1 MESLHS
7 GRINKSV
14 LNSPEKLKTKYETQS
29 EETVMRYIKLAEHS
43 YDTSKNIKRKFHTF
57 LSKNE
62 LALLIKSYGCP
73 QRYRNAKEYYTC
85 MNDLNVKNA
94 ESLWKKLSETEQDE
108 YREKYAKYCT
118 DYILQ
123 MFRFSR
129 DLPESR
135 VDDFLAYIEVESEKK
150 ILNKLPPTNIKE
162 VLGDPKQI
170 KLFKYQFAPYEFYY
184 EDNKDKYKDEISLH
198 LNKVKARKNYIK
210 LDEQSKLIYLKK
222 CEKAFDHFDFRVVDD
237 HKPMLSYILNKDEMR
252 ILLNSYGMPKK
263 VGVNPTSYYYMLHC
277 KNYKEDKMKNVMLD
291 WGKLDDAAKNDFAA
305 LHAKDVESYIERKKK
320 FENDLPKQRLIDL
333 EYLERKEPEIT
344 IPEIKPIKKK
354 SQKSP
359 KVESNEIDNPSNGHE
374 SNHDKCNSDKD
385 DSDRE
390 ELNLEELDKRV
401 SFAKVVEQLSTEEY
415 YFENAFSYFVNEK
428 LKSQQ
433 KMDQTESAAFL
444 KKVTKEWSKLEEA
457 DKEDFESKTKKSKK
471 DFKKS
476 YKKVLE
482 NHSDITLEIEEVKRL
497 IKSHARQINVKLD
510 EQTVEEL
517 VLSDKTVASL
527 IDPTINEFE
536 AKSKKPKEVAENDH
550 KPDKKRKSNNS
561 VSDEKVKKSKPAK
574 NEGLGFE

>member
-1 MESLHS
+1 M
-7 GRINKSV
+7 
-14 LNSPEKLKTKYETQS
+14 
-29 EETVMRYIKLAEHS
+29 
-43 YDTSKNIKRKFHTF
+43 
-57 LSKNE
+57 
-62 LALLIKSYGCP
+62 
-73 QRYRNAKEYYTC
+73 
-85 MNDLNVKNA
+85 
-94 ESLWKKLSETEQDE
+94 
-108 YREKYAKYCT
+108 
-118 DYILQ
+118 
-123 MFRFSR
+123 
-129 DLPESR
+129 
-135 VDDFLAYIEVESEKK
+135 
-150 ILNKLPPTNIKE
+150 PPTNIKE